1 LIVFGFHRGSLVKLR
16 ERLRGANRKGN
27 ASTAPCA
34 TGRRWMAG
42 NAGPGSTECANL
54 CTRELIAKLSV
65 TVESKP
71 GKGQEFLFLGPF
83 SGPEVI
89 FH

>member
-1 LIVFGFHRGSLVKLR
+1 VQAHEHGKVESPFLGLR
-16 ERLRGANRKGN
+16 TFADPKKHILLQDVTVLDR
-27 ASTAPCA
+27 A
-34 TGRRWMAG
+34 TF
-42 NAGPGSTECANL
+42 
-54 CTRELIAKLSV
+54 ELIAKLSV

>member
-1 LIVFGFHRGSLVKLR
+1 LGHRQGD
-16 ERLRGANRKGN
+16 RL
-27 ASTAPCA
+27 PQLLL
-34 TGRRWMAG
+34 AG
-42 NAGPGSTECANL
+42 
-54 CTRELIAKLSV
+54 ELIAKLSV

>member
-1 LIVFGFHRGSLVKLR
+1 MSDTPTR
-16 ERLRGANRKGN
+16 NRD
-27 ASTAPCA
+27 
-34 TGRRWMAG
+34 
-42 NAGPGSTECANL
+42 L
-54 CTRELIAKLSV
+54 FELIAKLSV